1 MIIKTK
7 KYQLPKKTYI
17 KMGLR
22 NIVKEQWW
30 VGAIYLALISG
41 HFVWPSHWWITGST
55 IALVLYFLFWLIQFA
70 GVTQMEQGKM
80 LFEKLSYEIDSRQ
93 ILIKLNT
100 KQGMPIKW
108 EMVKRGS
115 MGKDHFILAMN
126 KAQLIYLPFKI
137 FNSETQ
143 IKWMETILARK
154 GYIKERS
161 SNVAVK

>member
-1 MIIKTK
+1 MIIKTR
-7 KYQLPKKTYI
+7 KYQLPKNTYI
-17 KMGLR
+17 KLGMK

-30 VGAIYLALISG
+30 VFLIYLALVSG
-41 HFVWPSHWWITGST
+41 HFFLPSHWWITGAT
-55 IALVLYFLFWLIQFA
+55 IALILYFLFWLIQFA
-70 GVTQMEQGKM
+70 GVTQLEQGKM

-108 EMVKRGS
+108 DMVKRGS
-115 MGKDHFILAMN
+115 MGKDHFILSMN

-137 FNSETQ
+137 FNSETH

-154 GYIKERS
+154 GFIKE
-161 SNVAVK
+161 KGGDK